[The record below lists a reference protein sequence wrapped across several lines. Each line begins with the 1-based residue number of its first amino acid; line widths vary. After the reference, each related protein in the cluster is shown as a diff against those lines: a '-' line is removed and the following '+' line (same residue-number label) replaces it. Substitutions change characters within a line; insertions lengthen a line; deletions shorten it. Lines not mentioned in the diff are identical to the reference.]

1 MSEKNIL
8 SILYNLINFMKSSS
22 YDFSELIY
30 LKGHGLRIVKKRF
43 QLSALWLMTLWLYA
57 YMYKY
62 VTMWLCDYATIYMA
76 MWLCDYVKFNKM
88 CGFTYYATT
97 VIHICI
103 TMWLAMWLVD
113 YVTLWKFGEYRLI

>member
-62 VTMWLCDYATIYMA
+62 VTMWLCDYATMLSLTKCAVSRTMRLQSYIYVL
-76 MWLCDYVKFNKM
+76 LCD
-88 CGFTYYATT
+88 
-97 VIHICI
+97 
-103 TMWLAMWLVD
+103 
-113 YVTLWKFGEYRLI
+113 